1 MTLRTMKKTKKQLI
15 KHEPPN
21 TGVAGNTMLAH
32 ASPCFLNTGMGA
44 GFVSHKSQ
52 TLSNKMDIFGLGNL
66 WENILRCNFVF
77 VIVLLLEMGNFPRLY
92 DFFNLMNT

>member
-1 MTLRTMKKTKKQLI
+1 MTLRTMKKTKKQLL

-44 GFVSHKSQ
+44 GFVSHKSDTFKQ
-52 TLSNKMDIFGLGNL
+52 NGHFWIREFVGKYFKMQFCICYSS
-66 WENILRCNFVF
+66 IA
-77 VIVLLLEMGNFPRLY
+77 
-92 DFFNLMNT
+92 